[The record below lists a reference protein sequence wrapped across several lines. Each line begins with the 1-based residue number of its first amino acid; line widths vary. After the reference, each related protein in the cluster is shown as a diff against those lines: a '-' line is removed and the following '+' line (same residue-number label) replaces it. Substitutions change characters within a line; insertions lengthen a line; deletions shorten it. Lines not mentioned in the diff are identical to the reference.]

1 MKTETLFETPQN
13 PESLKTYDIS
23 GAGVHALFAT
33 RLRLTPFR
41 AP

>member
-13 PESLKTYDIS
+13 SESLKTYDIG
-23 GAGVHALFAT
+23 GAGVRALIAT
-33 RLRLTPFR
+33 RLRLTRFR